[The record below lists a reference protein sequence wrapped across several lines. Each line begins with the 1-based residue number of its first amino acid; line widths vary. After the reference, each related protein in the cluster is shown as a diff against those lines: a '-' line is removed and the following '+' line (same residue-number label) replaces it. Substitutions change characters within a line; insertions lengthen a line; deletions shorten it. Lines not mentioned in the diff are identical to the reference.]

1 MGTWNTKINDNDT
14 FLDIYNTFFD
24 LYNQGEDPNDISK
37 QIQEDFTEMFN
48 DYDDR
53 NNCLF
58 GLALAQWETKALDPK
73 VFQQVKEIIDTGNDL
88 DVWKRLGAD
97 DKTLKQREVAL
108 SKFLLQLST
117 KREKPKRRVRP
128 KYDFTYKDLIN
139 ITAPDGRK
147 TFTISE
153 HFTNGAYVQTGSLLS
168 WGQGGGSILY
178 FEGQGKHISAKWRDS
193 QTLEV
198 THDKDI
204 VFTKKDTGFYY
215 CGDQGTVIY
224 IPTVLLLVK

>member
-1 MGTWNTKINDNDT
+1 MGTWTTKINGNDT
-14 FLDIYNTFFD
+14 FLDIYHNFFD
-24 LYNQGEDPNDISK
+24 LYNQGGDPNNISK

-58 GLALAQWETKALDPK
+58 GLALAQWETKALDLK
-73 VFQQVKEIIDTGNDL
+73 VFQQVKEIIDSGNDL
-88 DVWKRLGAD
+88 EVWKGLGAD
-97 DKTLKQREVAL
+97 NKTLQLRKAAL
-108 SKFLLQLST
+108 DKFLLQLSIE
-117 KREKPKRRVRP
+117 KEKPKRRVRP
-128 KYDFTYKDLIN
+128 KHEFTYKDLIN
-139 ITAPDGRK
+139 ITAPDGQK
-147 TFTISE
+147 VFTVSE

-198 THDKDI
+198 THHKDI
-204 VFTKKDTGFYY
+204 VFTKKDETFFY
-215 CGDQGTVIY
+215 CGDQGKVIY
-224 IPTVLLLVK
+224 IPIDLYPAK